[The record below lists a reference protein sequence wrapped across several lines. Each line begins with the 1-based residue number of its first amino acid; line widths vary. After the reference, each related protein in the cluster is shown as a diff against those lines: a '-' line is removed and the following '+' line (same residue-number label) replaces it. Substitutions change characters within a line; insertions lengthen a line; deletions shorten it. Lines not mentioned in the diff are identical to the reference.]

1 MTATKEKQHWAVEV
15 RVDGEQV
22 ITIES
27 DCSLAGI
34 NPLGPYEDSVRA
46 AAENLTAF
54 IGRRPPEIDIL
65 DLREAGSDGGGL
77 MGYWA
82 KGHHDRYAFAEAVN
96 EYTGADCYYDS
107 RHVTVTRV
115 VGSEPHPVRH
125 EWWRTVPVSG
135 QPGHSV
141 YHSAEPH
148 SRGAFPVTVTTIV
161 DDRERK
167 AAQRNID
174 EYHKGSRSGF
184 AEGINW
190 ALRALDIID
199 YEAGKKLLACYRE
212 RDKA

>member
-1 MTATKEKQHWAVEV
+1 MSDTKEKQHWAVEV

-34 NPLGPYEDSVRA
+34 NPLGPYEESVRL
-46 AAENLTAF
+46 AAENLNAF
-54 IGRRPPEIDIL
+54 IGRRPPAIEII

-82 KGHHDRYAFAEAVN
+82 KGHHDRFAFAEAVN
-96 EYTGADCYYDS
+96 DHTGADCYYDTRYVVVS
-107 RHVTVTRV
+107 RLDY
-115 VGSEPHPVRH
+115 GPQPVRH
-125 EWWRTVPVSG
+125 EWWRAVPLSG
-135 QPGHSV
+135 EPGHSV

-161 DDRERK
+161 EDRERK
-167 AAQRNID
+167 TAQRNID
-174 EYHKGSRSGF
+174 EFQKGSRSGF
-184 AEGINW
+184 ADGLNW
-190 ALRALDIID
+190 ALRQLDNID
-199 YEAGKKLLACYRE
+199 AEAGEKLLARYRE

>member
-1 MTATKEKQHWAVEV
+1 MSETKEKQHWAIEV

-34 NPLGPYEDSVRA
+34 NPLGPYEESVRQ

-54 IGRRPPEIDIL
+54 IGRRPAAIDII

-82 KGHHDRYAFAEAVN
+82 KGHHERYAFAEAVN
-96 EYTGADCYYDS
+96 DHTGADNYYDARYVHVS
-107 RHVTVTRV
+107 RLAY
-115 VGSEPHPVRH
+115 GPQPVRH
-125 EWWRTVPVSG
+125 EWWRAVPMSG
-135 QPGHSV
+135 DPGHSV

-161 DDRERK
+161 EDRERK
-167 AAQRNID
+167 SAQRNID
-174 EYHKGSRSGF
+174 EFHKGSRSGF
-184 AEGINW
+184 AEGLNW
-190 ALRALDIID
+190 ALRQLDNID
-199 YEAGKKLLACYRE
+199 VEAGEKLLARYRE